1 MDRNMRAAIWRDELA
16 HPTSPTTQAAMR
28 LSDANISLVD
38 EWVDL
43 EGHNEPGSDWMVYED
58 FLKGAIGIA
67 EDHDPK
73 GEFDTP
79 LEHVRRLQHQVTLW
93 EELAKVSN
101 EPHNQVGETLGEK
114 EAYDRVRARA
124 EENKA
129 EHLKAQSMLLR
140 KLSIISIPGKLYA
153 RYDVEHNH
161 VVGFGFMPH
170 GSDAGYFGPT
180 AVHEE
185 GVQVWDGPER
195 FWEAVRTY
203 LNNVDEI
210 SGEPAMA
217 VVWEED
223 GWQTCTG

>member
-1 MDRNMRAAIWRDELA
+1 MDRNTRAAIWRDELA
-16 HPTSPTTQAAMR
+16 HPTSPTTQAAMM
-28 LSDANISLVD
+28 LSEANRSLVE

-43 EGHNEPGSDWMVYED
+43 EGDNEPGSDWMVYED

-67 EDHDPK
+67 EDHDPR

-79 LEHVRRLQHQVTLW
+79 LEHARRLQHMVTLW

-101 EPHNQVGETLGEK
+101 EPHNQMGETLAEK
-114 EAYDRVRARA
+114 EAYDRVVERA

-153 RYDVEHNH
+153 RYNVENDH
-161 VVGFGFMPH
+161 VVGFGFTPD
-170 GSDAGYFGPT
+170 GSRAGYFGPHQQ
-180 AVHEE
+180 HEA
-185 GVQVWDGPER
+185 GPSTNGR
-195 FWEAVRTY
+195 FDKFWEAVRAY
-203 LNNVDEI
+203 LNNVEAI
-210 SGEPAMA
+210 SGESTMA

-223 GWQTCTG
+223 GWQVTR